1 MSGSTAPV
9 IPRYPAPDLSVIRPA
24 APAYGFDD
32 VGTGKTYNADAVIVG
47 SGPGGASVAR
57 KLAEGGMKVVIL
69 EEGPAQSQFLPNY
82 ANTARYHMQEGGAI
96 VAQGSTYLPI
106 AAGKGVGGGT
116 LINSA
121 LCFRTPPA
129 VLEKWTDMLG
139 DDDWAPNRVLPV
151 LEEVERIIGVSMT
164 PEDIA
169 GENNLIVMRGAQA
182 LGYPGGLAPRNT
194 PGCRGCGICNF
205 GCPTN
210 GKASTNI
217 TFLPLATDAG
227 AEIQA
232 ETRVLEVLLSDG
244 RASGV
249 RGVAIHPETGE
260 HGGEVIVTA
269 DRVILSCGAIGTP
282 RLLWHS
288 GLAQDMGPVGEG
300 LNVHPGSAVLGLCDQ
315 EVYLWKG
322 ATQGAYFHHPDLP
335 SVLPHSFTAPPE
347 VCLSCLQTVGH
358 DLQKGLDLLPYLCGL
373 NVMVSDTGNG
383 SVRAHADGRAKVNY
397 TFHRDDLVRIR
408 EGMVAAGRVLL
419 AGGATRLTAPVHGIG
434 IHTSADSLGRA
445 VRNKPI
451 TEFVTYSAHPMSTC
465 RMGTDPQTSVVD
477 SQGAAHGVPG
487 LYIADASVFPSSIGV
502 NPQLTTMT
510 VGTVIAQKMLDNG

>member
-32 VGTGKTYNADAVIVG
+32 VGSGKTYKADAVIVG

-69 EEGPAQSQFLPNY
+69 EEGPAQSRFLPNY

-129 VLEKWTDMLG
+129 VLEKWTEMLG

-151 LEEVERIIGVSMT
+151 LKEVEQIIGVSMT

-205 GCPTN
+205 GCPHQWESEYKHHVSPSGHRRWCRKFKPRLGYWKSWFLTEKPRVS
-210 GKASTNI
+210 GAWPSTLKPEN
-217 TFLPLATDAG
+217 AG
-227 AEIQA
+227 AK
-232 ETRVLEVLLSDG
+232 S
-244 RASGV
+244 S
-249 RGVAIHPETGE
+249 
-260 HGGEVIVTA
+260 
-269 DRVILSCGAIGTP
+269 S
-282 RLLWHS
+282 
-288 GLAQDMGPVGEG
+288 
-300 LNVHPGSAVLGLCDQ
+300 
-315 EVYLWKG
+315 
-322 ATQGAYFHHPDLP
+322 
-335 SVLPHSFTAPPE
+335 
-347 VCLSCLQTVGH
+347 
-358 DLQKGLDLLPYLCGL
+358 
-373 NVMVSDTGNG
+373 
-383 SVRAHADGRAKVNY
+383 
-397 TFHRDDLVRIR
+397 
-408 EGMVAAGRVLL
+408 
-419 AGGATRLTAPVHGIG
+419 
-434 IHTSADSLGRA
+434 
-445 VRNKPI
+445 
-451 TEFVTYSAHPMSTC
+451 
-465 RMGTDPQTSVVD
+465 PQTE
-477 SQGAAHGVPG
+477 
-487 LYIADASVFPSSIGV
+487 
-502 NPQLTTMT
+502 
-510 VGTVIAQKMLDNG
+510 